1 MERERPDE
9 IIWNTNGVA
18 KFLGRS
24 DGAIRNLAARRRIP
38 FRKAGGRLIFFRN
51 EILEWIDGAPGLR
64 LEEIDK

>member
-1 MERERPDE
+1 MKEKLEE

-51 EILEWIDGAPGLR
+51 EILEWIDSAPGVR
-64 LEEIDK
+64 LEEMDQ